1 MQVNGEVTCMKIIS
15 IRGKTAIIVAAKQ
28 MDPIVFDL
36 ETENTLFTL
45 ASKSENTLLAS
56 KIPRSSFCC
65 LSSSLKYVFCC
76 KDDKKV
82 FIFDA
87 KMGVLNHIQ
96 TTRKHV

>member
-1 MQVNGEVTCMKIIS
+1 MKIIS

-36 ETENTLFTL
+36 ESENTLFTL
-45 ASKSENTLLAS
+45 ASK
-56 KIPRSSFCC
+56 IPRSSFYC

-76 KDDKKV
+76 DGDKKV

-87 KMGVLNHIQ
+87 KMGVLNYIQ